1 MTVLILLLDPG
12 TPYADKF
19 QFQLPLPPGSP
30 CFSSPPPLP
39 HGTPP
44 ATPTPPPLPKGTPP
58 LTPSNGSLAL
68 QRPNWRVVDEIVEGT
83 EDELTLEEL
92 EEQQRMIWAALE
104 DADTTTTSDCETRV
118 LGTPVPSSACMST
131 PVHVSKEIKDTE
143 EVPVTREPVESC
155 HSSATEEQPGP
166 QEMSPQDLRPIKGE
180 ADSPQPVRAQ
190 SPGQVIAEEDSPQSP
205 DPIESQVNKPQSSQ
219 LSEDQEDVAPA
230 PVTGSEAAPDSASQ
244 DVTKVTAVPH
254 RSYFA
259 AGIVPFE
266 DTPEFTEVA
275 TATGTY
281 LKIRDLLKGSPRNL
295 GRKK

>member
-1 MTVLILLLDPG
+1 MNVLILLLDPG
-12 TPYADKF
+12 TPYSDRF

-39 HGTPP
+39 QGTPP

-68 QRPNWRVVDEIVEGT
+68 QGQNWRVVDEIVEGT

-104 DADTTTTSDCETRV
+104 DADTATTSDCETHA
-118 LGTPVPSSACMST
+118 LGTPLSSSTCMAT
-131 PVHVSKEIKDTE
+131 PVHVSKEIKDTV
-143 EVPVTREPVESC
+143 EVPVTREPVESS
-155 HSSATEEQPGP
+155 HNSAAEEQPGP
-166 QEMSPQDLRPIKGE
+166 QEMSPQDLRPVKGE
-180 ADSPQPVRAQ
+180 DDSPQPVSAQ
-190 SPGQVIAEEDSPQSP
+190 SPGQAIAEEDSPQSP
-205 DPIESQVNKPQSSQ
+205 DPIESQGNKPQSSQ
-219 LSEDQEDVAPA
+219 LLEYQEDGAPA
-230 PVTGSEAAPDSASQ
+230 PVAGLEAAPDSASQ
-244 DVTKVTAVPH
+244 DVRKVTAVPH

-275 TATGTY
+275 AATGTY
-281 LKIRDLLKGSPRNL
+281 LKIRDLLKSSPRNL
-295 GRKK
+295 GKKK

>member
-1 MTVLILLLDPG
+1 MLILLLDPG

-19 QFQLPLPPGSP
+19 QFQLPRPPGSP
-30 CFSSPPPLP
+30 RFSSPPPLP
-39 HGTPP
+39 QGTPP

-68 QRPNWRVVDEIVEGT
+68 QGQHWRVVDEVVEGT

-104 DADTTTTSDCETRV
+104 DADTATTSDCETHA
-118 LGTPVPSSACMST
+118 LGTHPPSSTCVSTPVP
-131 PVHVSKEIKDTE
+131 VSKEIEHTE
-143 EVPVTREPVESC
+143 DVPGTGEPVESC
-155 HSSATEEQPGP
+155 HNSETEDQPGP
-166 QEMSPQDLRPIKGE
+166 QEMPPQDLEPVKGE
-180 ADSPQPVRAQ
+180 DGNPQPVRAQ
-190 SPGQVIAEEDSPQSP
+190 SPGQVIGEEDSPQSP
-205 DPIESQVNKPQSSQ
+205 DPIERQVSKPPSRQ
-219 LSEDQEDVAPA
+219 LLEDQEDVAPV
-230 PVTGSEAAPDSASQ
+230 PVTDLEAAPDSVSQ
-244 DVTKVTAVPH
+244 DVRKVGAVPH

-281 LKIRDLLKGSPRNL
+281 LKIRDLLKSSPRNL
-295 GRKK
+295 GKKK